1 MRPPAHPSRISRGR
15 RIEEKLSKIISTV
28 LDIYLNLCYNINRI
42 LWIGLYNLGRPTTEI
57 DSESL
62 FDFMESGMNLKE
74 GASTLGVS
82 IPTLRMRIA
91 QLKSKEGL
99 LQDFKTIRALRVT
112 ELTALILD
120 SITEEKITEA
130 PLGELVKAYKI
141 LREKEPDTDP
151 AEAGKVEGGLLAYL

>member
-1 MRPPAHPSRISRGR
+1 M
-15 RIEEKLSKIISTV
+15 
-28 LDIYLNLCYNINRI
+28 
-42 LWIGLYNLGRPTTEI
+42 GRPTSEI
-57 DSESL
+57 DSEAL
-62 FDFMESGMNLKE
+62 FDFMESGMNLKD

-151 AEAGKVEGGLLAYL
+151 VEAGKVEGGLLAYLIEIERRERALARGIEPGNPPIDAEDAEFEDVLEDEVV

>member
-1 MRPPAHPSRISRGR
+1 M
-15 RIEEKLSKIISTV
+15 
-28 LDIYLNLCYNINRI
+28 
-42 LWIGLYNLGRPTTEI
+42 GRPTSEI
-57 DSESL
+57 DSEAL
-62 FDFMESGMNLKE
+62 FDFMESGMNLKD

-151 AEAGKVEGGLLAYL
+151 AEVGKVEGGLLAYLLEVERRERALARGIEPGNPPIDAEDAEFEDVLEDEVV

>member
-1 MRPPAHPSRISRGR
+1 
-15 RIEEKLSKIISTV
+15 
-28 LDIYLNLCYNINRI
+28 
-42 LWIGLYNLGRPTTEI
+42 LGRPTSEI
-57 DSESL
+57 DSEAL

-151 AEAGKVEGGLLAYL
+151 VEAGKVEGGLLAYLIEVERRERALARGLEPGQVDAEDAEFEDVPEDEVI